1 MNRSVKRA
9 ALLALLL
16 VSLFL
21 VPRHFPSFT
30 ADLQARA
37 AAASRPLL
45 TALTHSSAW
54 VGKGFDALRWI
65 REESRIRRELEEL
78 RASVVHM
85 KELEAENRR
94 LTGLL
99 EFKRR
104 AVPSLRL
111 AIACRV
117 IGRSPTAWRD
127 SVVLSKGSQE
137 GIRAEAPI
145 VTPAGLVG
153 RVVEVLP
160 TVSKARLV
168 TSPDFRIGGLLQR
181 TRLTGV
187 VYGAPDGECRM
198 KYIPLDADVK
208 PGDVIETAGLTAGVP
223 KGILIGRVS
232 EVWKEPGQIYKV
244 AAIDLFADLER
255 IEEVLCAS
263 V

>member
-1 MNRSVKRA
+1 MRSVKRA
-9 ALLALLL
+9 AFTLLLLAAL
-16 VSLFL
+16 VFL
-21 VPRHFPSFT
+21 PRQFPEFFSN
-30 ADLQARA
+30 LNARA
-37 AAASRPLL
+37 ASASRPFLS
-45 TALTHSSAW
+45 ALNHSSAW
-54 VGKGFDALRWI
+54 VGKGFGAVRWI
-65 REESRIRRELEEL
+65 REEQSVRRELEEL
-78 RASVVHM
+78 RAAVVHM
-85 KELEAENRR
+85 RELDAENRR
-94 LTGLL
+94 LTQLL
-99 EFKRR
+99 DFRRR
-104 AVPSLRL
+104 AIPSLKL

-117 IGRSPTAWRD
+117 IGRSPSAWRD
-127 SVVLSKGSQE
+127 SIVLSKGAQE
-137 GIRAEAPI
+137 GVRPDAPI

-160 TVSKARLV
+160 TVSKARLI

-208 PGDVIETAGLTAGVP
+208 PGDVVETAGLTAGVP
-223 KGILIGRVS
+223 KGILIGRVT

-255 IEEVLCAS
+255 MEEVLCAA